1 MVINK
6 VVYLFKISFGL
17 AIISLALNFFLL
29 PHNIASAGVG
39 AIGHLLELRWSV
51 SSIYTVWFINL
62 FMLVLTYIML
72 DRQVFSK
79 IFLGSLLFPIFLKVI
94 PANQVLFSHMASLI
108 IGSTL
113 FSLGVFFLYKSNS
126 SNGGITI
133 PPIILE
139 RYFRIPT
146 HRGLLLTN
154 LVIIFLNFYILRPV
168 DGLFAVLSILIM
180 TFSMKLYTA
189 IDNKWL
195 IREVGNININE

>member
-62 FMLVLTYIML
+62 FMLVMTYIML

-79 IFLGSLLFPIFLKVI
+79 IFLQPAFSYFLKVI

-195 IREVGNININE
+195 IREAGNININK

>member
-62 FMLVLTYIML
+62 FMLVMTYIML
-72 DRQVFSK
+72 DRQVFLKYFRQSA
-79 IFLGSLLFPIFLKVI
+79 FSYFLKVI

-113 FSLGVFFLYKSNS
+113 FSLGVFFFINPTRQMEALLSLPLYSNA
-126 SNGGITI
+126 
-133 PPIILE
+133 ILE
-139 RYFRIPT
+139 Y
-146 HRGLLLTN
+146 LL
-154 LVIIFLNFYILRPV
+154 IK
-168 DGLFAVLSILIM
+168 DCC
-180 TFSMKLYTA
+180 
-189 IDNKWL
+189 
-195 IREVGNININE
+195 